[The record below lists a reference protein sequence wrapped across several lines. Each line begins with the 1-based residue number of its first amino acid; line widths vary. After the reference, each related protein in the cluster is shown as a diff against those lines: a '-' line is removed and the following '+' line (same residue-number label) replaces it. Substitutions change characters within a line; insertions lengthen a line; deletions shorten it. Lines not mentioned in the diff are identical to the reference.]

1 MTLAALAALPVTG
14 TLFYGAAATLKSALP
29 SAGTLAPA
37 SAARFLTQATFGP
50 SDASIANARSLGYP
64 AWIAQQ
70 EAIPPS
76 PTTLN
81 YVQQWALS
89 WSSTSPDSVP
99 ISSAV
104 VYDGI
109 WKGAI
114 TNNDQLRERVR
125 LALSE
130 IFVISFNTPLMK
142 ARSAASYYDMLGAD
156 AFGNFRTLLQD
167 VTLHPAM
174 GVYLNMMSN
183 FKENPAT
190 GQHADQNY
198 AREIMQLMSI
208 GLNQLHQDGSLVTDA
223 NGRPIPTFSAADV
236 SGLASVFTG
245 YGWYTSN
252 PNSVGTLPA
261 FAGVNK
267 PLEGWLN
274 PMQPYPA
281 FHSTAQKTFLGV
293 TIAASANSDPA
304 GDLKIALDTIFNHP
318 NVGPFIG
325 RQLIQRLVTSNP
337 SPAYVSR
344 VAAVF
349 NNNGKGVR
357 GDMAAVVKAIL
368 LDPEARND
376 SVGSDPSLGP
386 TFGKLREPVV
396 RMANWARAF
405 GANSSSGWWHIGD
418 TSAPTAMNQI
428 TLDAPSVFN
437 FWSPTYI
444 PPPATALGQSG
455 LFAPEFQAVSAVSTA
470 GYLNVMLRTAY
481 RGAGPNNSQTG
492 IPDVSTSYPTLTPLA
507 ANPTALADKLSLM
520 LLYGQ
525 MSTALRTRIIH
536 AVNTVNIPGPP
547 ATAAQINTA
556 LARRVYLAVYFT
568 LATPEYLVQR

>member
-1 MTLAALAALPVTG
+1 MTLAALAALPVAG
-14 TLFYGAAATLKSALP
+14 TLLYGAAATLKNPLP
-29 SAGTLAPA
+29 ATAAVAPS

-50 SDASIANARSLGYP
+50 SDASLATVGSLGYSN
-64 AWIAQQ
+64 WIAQQ
-70 EAIPPS
+70 EAIPPRPS
-76 PTTLN
+76 TLN

-89 WSSTSPDSVP
+89 WSPTNPDTVP
-99 ISSAV
+99 ISSTV
-104 VYDGI
+104 VYNGI

-114 TNNDQLRERVR
+114 TSNDQLRERVR

-130 IFVISFNTPLMK
+130 IFVISFNTPIMK

-156 AFGNFRTLLQD
+156 AFGNFRALLQD

-190 GQHADQNY
+190 GQHPDQNY
-198 AREIMQLMSI
+198 AREVMQLMSI
-208 GLNQLHQDGSLVTDA
+208 GLNQLHQDGSPITDA

-245 YGWYTSN
+245 YAWYTSN
-252 PNSVGTLPA
+252 PNAVGTLPA
-261 FAGVNK
+261 FSGVNK

-274 PMQPYPA
+274 PMQPYAA

-304 GDLKIALDTIFNHP
+304 GDLKIALDAIFNHP

-325 RQLIQRLVTSNP
+325 KQLIQRLVTSNP

-344 VAAVF
+344 VAGVF
-349 NNNGKGVR
+349 NNDGKGVR
-357 GDMAAVVKAIL
+357 GDMAAVIAAIL

-386 TFGKLREPVV
+386 AFGKLREPVV

-405 GANSSSGWWHIGD
+405 GAHSSSGWWQIGD
-418 TSAPTAMNQI
+418 TSAPTALIQI

-437 FWSPTYI
+437 FWSPAYI
-444 PPPATALGQSG
+444 PPPATALGRGG

-470 GYLNVMLRTAY
+470 GYLNVVLKTAY

-492 IPDVSTSYPTLTPLA
+492 LPDVSTTYPTLTPLA

-547 ATAAQINTA
+547 ATTAQINTA

-568 LATPEYLVQR
+568 FVSPEYLVER

>member
-1 MTLAALAALPVTG
+1 MAALAALPV
-14 TLFYGAAATLKSALP
+14 
-29 SAGTLAPA
+29 AGTLIYGTTTVLKNIRPSTVVVAPA
-37 SAARFLTQATFGP
+37 SAARFLTQASFGP
-50 SDASIANARSLGYP
+50 SDASIATLQSEGIP

-89 WSSTSPDSVP
+89 WSPTNPDTVP
-99 ISSAV
+99 IIPTI
-104 VYDGI
+104 VYNGI

-130 IFVISFNTPLMK
+130 IFVVSFNTPVMK
-142 ARSAASYYDMLGAD
+142 SRSVASYYDMLGAD
-156 AFGNFRTLLQD
+156 AFGNFRNLLQD

-183 FKENPAT
+183 FKENLAT
-190 GQHADQNY
+190 GQHPDQNY
-198 AREIMQLMSI
+198 AREVMQLMTI
-208 GLNQLHQDGSLVTDA
+208 GLYQLHQDGTPITDT
-223 NGRPIPTFSAADV
+223 NGKPLPTFSQTDV

-252 PNSVGTLPA
+252 PNAVGTLPA
-261 FAGVNK
+261 FAGTNK
-267 PLEGWLN
+267 PLEGWVN
-274 PMQPYPA
+274 TMQPYPSY
-281 FHSTAQKTFLGV
+281 HSTSAKTFLGV
-293 TIAASANSDPA
+293 TIPASTMPNPA

-325 RQLIQRLVTSNP
+325 RQLIQRLVASNP

-349 NNNGKGVR
+349 NNDGKGVR
-357 GDMAAVVKAIL
+357 GNMAAVVAAIL

-396 RMANWARAF
+396 QMANWARAF
-405 GANSSSGWWHIGD
+405 GARSSSGWWKIGD
-418 TSAPTAMNQI
+418 ASPPTMLSQQ
-428 TLDAPSVFN
+428 TLNAPSVFN

-444 PPPATALGQSG
+444 PPPATALGHGG
-455 LFAPEFQAVSAVSTA
+455 LFAPEFQVINAVSTA

-481 RGAGPNNSQTG
+481 RGAGPNDSKTG
-492 IPDVSTSYPTLTPLA
+492 VPDVSTAYPTLTPLA
-507 ANPTALADKLSLM
+507 RDAGSLADKVSLM

-525 MSTALRTRIIH
+525 MSAALRAHIIN

-547 ATAAQINTA
+547 ATTAQINTA

-568 LATPEYLVQR
+568 LASPEYMVQR